1 MTDADLT
8 LGSLMHVTVDLTA
21 ELGRCAM
28 RLRDVLQLGAGSI
41 VELEREAGSPVD
53 LFINEELVARG
64 EIVAIDE
71 RYGVRITEVLA
82 RSRKD
87 AS

>member
-1 MTDADLT
+1 
-8 LGSLMHVTVDLTA
+8 MHVTVELTV
-21 ELGRCAM
+21 ELGRCTM
-28 RLRDVLQLGAGSI
+28 RLRDVLQLGTGSI

-71 RYGVRITEVLA
+71 RYGVRISEVHA
-82 RSRKD
+82 RSQRD
-87 AS
+87 AL